1 MAYITLGNLSK
12 FLTNLRNTFVSKE
25 HKTGSTTD
33 YKVLSDNNLTD
44 ALVKKIN
51 EAGSS
56 SFNGDYAS
64 LTSKPSIDG
73 HEIAAGDQ
81 TAASLGLETAGAAA
95 AARTGAVDDVKA
107 LGYQTAAQV
116 GTAVANGTKGMVTD
130 TALAAKGYQTADQ
143 VITIVAGKGYQ
154 TAAQVEATVTGKGY
168 QTSGQVDAKVNAAK
182 AELQNALGSAFRAK
196 GSSEFAKL
204 PALTTVKQGDVYNVS
219 DAFTT
224 TADFVDGAGK
234 ALPAGTNVVAVSV
247 TSGETTKMQWDA
259 LTGMIDL
266 SGYLRKADMVAA
278 TDQEIDALFTTT
290 K

>member
-143 VITIVAGKGYQ
+143 VNTIVAGKGYQ

-168 QTSGQVDAKVNAAK
+168 QTSGQVDAKVNAARP
-182 AELQNALGSAFRAK
+182 NCRTHWALRSEPRAPANSPNCPRSPR
-196 GSSEFAKL
+196 SSRATCTTSPMRSPPPPTSWTV
-204 PALTTVKQGDVYNVS
+204 PARRCRQARTS
-219 DAFTT
+219 SPCPS
-224 TADFVDGAGK
+224 
-234 ALPAGTNVVAVSV
+234 PAVRPRKCSGTPSPA
-247 TSGETTKMQWDA
+247 
-259 LTGMIDL
+259 
-266 SGYLRKADMVAA
+266 
-278 TDQEIDALFTTT
+278 
-290 K
+290 

>member
-130 TALAAKGYQTADQ
+130 TAL
-143 VITIVAGKGYQ
+143 AGKGYQ

>member
-1 MAYITLGNLSK
+1 M
-12 FLTNLRNTFVSKE
+12 
-25 HKTGSTTD
+25 
-33 YKVLSDNNLTD
+33 LSDNNLTD

-130 TALAAKGYQTADQ
+130 TALAA
-143 VITIVAGKGYQ
+143 
-154 TAAQVEATVTGKGY
+154 KGY

>member
-95 AARTGAVDDVKA
+95 AARTGAVNDVKA
-107 LGYQTAAQV
+107 L
-116 GTAVANGTKGMVTD
+116 
-130 TALAAKGYQTADQ
+130 
-143 VITIVAGKGYQ
+143 GYQ

>member
-107 LGYQTAAQV
+107 LGYQTA
-116 GTAVANGTKGMVTD
+116 
-130 TALAAKGYQTADQ
+130 DQ
-143 VITIVAGKGYQ
+143 VNTIVAGKGYQ

>member
-107 LGYQTAAQV
+107 LGYQTADQV
-116 GTAVANGTKGMVTD
+116 G
-130 TALAAKGYQTADQ
+130 
-143 VITIVAGKGYQ
+143 
-154 TAAQVEATVTGKGY
+154 
-168 QTSGQVDAKVNAAK
+168 AKVNAAK